1 MIKAKSRDRRRKTLR
16 TVLCVIGALLGSA
29 RPSRAQVAPPR
40 TDSTKR
46 EGAKAEGG
54 AKDSVTTD
62 SLTARLERAEAA
74 IALLQKQLA
83 TEAASAVRT
92 RSRLQLELSG
102 RILTNSYYTSGRA
115 NSVELPLFVREPV
128 PFVAGGQT
136 KAGTKAFGMTLRQ
149 SFVGAALSVDSVLGG
164 TLVADIDVDFFGGGT
179 AYTAD
184 PFGFPQIRLR
194 TVNAQLRWTNTAI
207 MVGSETPLIS
217 DVNPVS
223 LAAAG
228 TPEFATSG
236 NLWNWIPQIRLS
248 QTVARTM
255 LGATPLTWSLQ
266 GAVLAPAA
274 GLRSA
279 TEPDGID
286 AGERSAR
293 PAIEGRASL
302 KWGAPDALDD
312 RSGEVG
318 VGFHR
323 GWLRATSDSLIIASA
338 LAADARVGLTHGLTL
353 LAEAYTGRAISSL
366 GGGGIGQS
374 FGVAAAGD
382 LIGPPIRNVA
392 GWAQL
397 NAQLHPTVATGVG
410 CGLDVANERDLPR
423 RTRNGAC
430 EVHMI
435 WRPTQPILVGFEVR
449 RLGTRYATGTEH
461 ATHFN
466 LALGFEW

>member
-1 MIKAKSRDRRRKTLR
+1 MLGVLSCSATL
-16 TVLCVIGALLGSA
+16 A
-29 RPSRAQVAPPR
+29 RAQAMPPR
-40 TDSTKR
+40 ADSTKR
-46 EGAKAEGG
+46 GVLKTGAGSR
-54 AKDSVTTD
+54 DSVATD
-62 SLTARLERAEAA
+62 SLAARLARAEAA

-83 TEAASAVRT
+83 TEASSAVRT

-102 RILTNSYYTSGRA
+102 RILTNTYFTNGRT

-128 PFVAGGQT
+128 PFAAGGQPG
-136 KAGTKAFGMTLRQ
+136 AGTQAFGLTLRQ
-149 SFVGAALSVDSVLGG
+149 SFVGAALSVDGVLGG
-164 TLVADIDVDFFGGGT
+164 TFIADIDVDFFGGGT
-179 AYTAD
+179 AFTAD
-184 PFGFPQIRLR
+184 PFGFPQVRLR
-194 TVNAQLRWTNTAI
+194 TVNAQLRWPKSSI
-207 MVGSETPLIS
+207 MVGTETPLIS
-217 DVNPVS
+217 DVNPIS

-228 TPEFATSG
+228 TPQFATAG
-236 NLWNWIPQIRLS
+236 NLWNWIPQIRIS
-248 QTVARTM
+248 QVVAHTT
-255 LGATPLTWSLQ
+255 LASTPVTWSVQ

-274 GLRSA
+274 GLRNA

-293 PAIEGRASL
+293 PAIEGRVSL
-302 KWGAPDALDD
+302 RWGAADAAEDM
-312 RSGEVG
+312 SGEVG
-318 VGFHR
+318 IGVHR
-323 GWLRATSDSLIIASA
+323 SWIRATGDTLLVAHA

-374 FGVAAAGD
+374 FGTAAAGA
-382 LIGPPIRNVA
+382 LLGAPIRNVA

-397 NAQLHPTVATGVG
+397 NAQLRPTISSGIG

-435 WRPTQPILVGFEVR
+435 WRPTQPILVGVEVR
-449 RLGTRYATGTEH
+449 KLGTRYVTGTEH

>member
-1 MIKAKSRDRRRKTLR
+1 M
-16 TVLCVIGALLGSA
+16 LGSA
-29 RPSRAQVAPPR
+29 TRSSAQATPPR
-40 TDSTKR
+40 TDSLRRATTTDK
-46 EGAKAEGG
+46 GAT
-54 AKDSVTTD
+54 KDSVTTD

-83 TEAASAVRT
+83 TEASSAVRT

-102 RILTNSYYTSGRA
+102 RILTNTYFTSGRT
-115 NSVELPLFVREPV
+115 NSVELPLFVRDPV
-128 PFVAGGQT
+128 PLAAGGQT
-136 KAGTKAFGMTLRQ
+136 KAGSQAFGLTLRQ

-164 TLVADIDVDFFGGGT
+164 TFVADIDVDFFGGGT

-194 TVNAQLRWTNTAI
+194 TVNAQLHWPNTTI
-207 MVGSETPLIS
+207 MVGTETPLIS
-217 DVNPVS
+217 DVNPIS

-228 TPEFATSG
+228 TPEFATAG

-248 QTVARTM
+248 HAVAHTT
-255 LGATPLTWSLQ
+255 LGETPLTWSVH
-266 GAVLAPAA
+266 GAILAPAA

-302 KWGAPDALDD
+302 HWGAADASDD
-312 RSGEVG
+312 MSGDVG
-318 VGFHR
+318 IGFHR
-323 GWLRATSDSLIIASA
+323 GWLRVTGDSLLVASA
-338 LAADARVGLTHGLTL
+338 LAADARVGLTQGITL

-374 FGVAAAGD
+374 FGTAAAGV
-382 LIGPPIRNVA
+382 LLGPPIRDVA

-397 NAQLHPTVATGVG
+397 NAQLRPTLTSGVG
-410 CGLDVANERDLPR
+410 CGLDVANERDLPKR
-423 RTRNGAC
+423 FRNGAC

-435 WRPTQPILVGFEVR
+435 WKPTQPILVGFEVR